1 VKGSG
6 SYRRGAIIKLKVSVA
21 SFLIVVCGA
30 AYYFL
35 VYAPAHFIPL
45 DVAYVLPSSVKVVD
59 TPAEVRLQIAEVKSG
74 EKVQVLDRTRNWAHV
89 RLADGE
95 SGWLE
100 LKDLLDSGTYD
111 SGQQVIRDMVRNPA
125 QAAGHTTGEINL
137 HLEPSRTSPQLALLE
152 PNERVEIYGRRW
164 VEREPRDNQAPV
176 SPESK
181 GEPAAGSSV
190 RDAWYLIRAGRHG
203 GWVLGRF
210 VTLDVPAD
218 ISAFAQGINT
228 VAWVVLNRINDNGRK
243 VPQYLVADR
252 MGTQEADFTHIRV
265 FTWWS
270 KKQHYVTAYVESNLN
285 GYFPILASEVD
296 GKPQIRLRLVD
307 KSGRKFQKVYGM
319 SDTIVRPIGS
329 VEGWESNAM
338 PTREVARS
346 RHRR

>member
-1 VKGSG
+1 M
-6 SYRRGAIIKLKVSVA
+6 
-21 SFLIVVCGA
+21 VCGA

-35 VYAPAHFIPL
+35 VYAPAHSIPPE
-45 DVAYVLPSSVKVVD
+45 VAYVLPSSATVVD
-59 TPAEVRLQIAEVKSG
+59 TPAEVRLEIAQVKSD
-74 EKVQVLDRTRNWAHV
+74 EKVQVLDRTHNWAQV
-89 RLADGE
+89 RLADGKT
-95 SGWLE
+95 GWIE
-100 LKDLLDSGTYD
+100 LKDLLDSGTYER
-111 SGQQVIRDMVRNPA
+111 GQQVIRDMVKNPA

-137 HLEPSRTSPQLALLE
+137 HLEPSRTSPELALLE
-152 PNERVEIYGRRW
+152 PDEHVEIFGRRW
-164 VEREPRDNQAPV
+164 AERATRDAQAPAT
-176 SPESK
+176 PETK
-181 GEPAAGSSV
+181 DEAAPGSSV
-190 RDAWYLIRAGRHG
+190 RDAWYLIRAGGHG

-218 ISAFAQGINT
+218 ISVFAQGVNT
-228 VAWVVLNRINDNGRK
+228 VAWVVLNRVNDNGRK

-270 KKQHYVTAYVESNLN
+270 KNQHYVTAYVESNLN
-285 GYFPILASEVD
+285 GYFPILVSQVD

-329 VEGWESNAM
+329 VEGWESNVT
-338 PTREVARS
+338 PSHEVARS